1 MNMLRLRT
9 LWLAT
14 ATAMTLAPL
23 PALAQAVDSDVLEE
37 IIVTATKMGDTRL
50 QETPLAITAF
60 TADALERTGIKDVR
74 DLAGST
80 PNLVVAQNGAFA
92 QLYIRG
98 IGSNNVFAGSDPSTT
113 VHMDGVYLARPA
125 AVFNNF
131 LDVERIEVLR
141 GPQGTLYGRNSV
153 GGTINIV
160 SRLPD
165 NNVKAKA
172 QATIGNYDLYR
183 GEAYVSGP
191 LIEDKLYGSVSI
203 MGSKHDGYF
212 KNVVPSGNDRASE
225 DTWGTRAIL
234 RATPNEALE
243 MVFRADYLADYGHFV
258 GNQAL
263 LQPFRPVAG
272 GAVDPVTEAIRGD
285 WHKVALDSPSD
296 TDRKIKGVSAE
307 ITYSFSDAAVLKSLT
322 AYRKS
327 DLNYITDTDATDL
340 HRQETRQQEYQDQLS
355 EELNL
360 SGRLD
365 RFKYVLGLY
374 YFDEHIDTFSTV
386 TAFNLN
392 RVTNPAPTVDTKA
405 WSGYGQGSF
414 DVTDQF
420 TLTAGIRYTDEKKDF
435 DQYLNIYTLST
446 GAPLATYPRRY
457 LNQGH
462 YTAWTPKFG
471 AEYKVTDDVMLYASA
486 TRGFKSGGFNFSS
499 GNTAQGFAP
508 ETLWSYE
515 AGFKTEFADRRV
527 RLNGSAFTYDYKDLQ
542 VQSFL
547 VPGVTDITN
556 ASDAK
561 VDGVELELTTR
572 PVTGLDIGA
581 TLTYLNARYKNYP
594 QAPIPGTS
602 PAVTIDAS
610 GKYLN
615 SSPKW
620 AYMLY
625 GQYNFDVGGG
635 SAFVRGEYGW
645 KDRQYFTVVNDP
657 IQTMGSYD
665 LLNASIGFAPEG
677 GNWQVVLYGRN
688 LSDTQY
694 LVSTGTFTAVPS
706 GTPGDPRTYGLRLTY
721 TY

>member
-1 MNMLRLRT
+1 MPTLRPLLT
-9 LWLAT
+9 TSAILA
-14 ATAMTLAPL
+14 ALAPV
-23 PALAQAVDSDVLEE
+23 PVLAQAADDFTLEE

-50 QETPLAITAF
+50 QETPIAITAF
-60 TADALERTGIKDVR
+60 TADSLEKTGMKDIR

-80 PNLVVAQNGAFA
+80 PNLVIAQNGAFS
-92 QLYIRG
+92 QIYIRG

-113 VHMDGVYLARPA
+113 MHVDGVYIARPA
-125 AVFNNF
+125 AAFSNF

-153 GGTINIV
+153 GGTINVV

-165 NNVKAKA
+165 QKVRAKA

-191 LIEDKLYGSVSI
+191 LVEDRLYGSVSV

-212 KNVVPSGNDRASE
+212 KNVVASGNDRASE
-225 DTWGTRAIL
+225 DTWGARAIL
-234 RATPNEALE
+234 RATPNEALDI
-243 MVFRADYLADYGHFV
+243 VFRADYMADYGHSV

-272 GAVDPVTEAIRGD
+272 GPVDPITEAIRGD
-285 WHKVALDSPSD
+285 WHKVAVDSPSN
-296 TDRKIKGVSAE
+296 TDRKVKGMSAE
-307 ITYSFSDAAVLKSLT
+307 ITYSLSDAMELKSLT

-327 DLNYITDTDATDL
+327 DMDYITDTDATHL
-340 HRQETRQQEYQDQLS
+340 RRQETRQREFQDQWS
-355 EELNL
+355 QELNL
-360 SGRLD
+360 SGRVD
-365 RFKYVLGLY
+365 KFKYVVGLY
-374 YFDEHIDTFSTV
+374 YFDEHIDTNTLV
-386 TAFNLN
+386 IAYNLN

-405 WSGYGQGSF
+405 WAGYGQGSY

-420 TLTAGIRYTDEKKDF
+420 TLTSGIRYTDEKKTF
-435 DQYLNIYTLST
+435 DQSLNIYTLTT
-446 GAPLATYPRRY
+446 GVPLATYPRLY
-457 LNQGH
+457 LNEGK

-471 AEYKVTDDVMLYASA
+471 AEFKVDEDVMLYASA

-499 GNTAQGFAP
+499 ANVAQGFAP

-515 AGFKTEFADRRV
+515 AGFKTEFADKRV
-527 RLNGSAFTYDYKDLQ
+527 RLNGSVFTYDYNDLQ

-547 VPGVTDITN
+547 SPGVVDITN

-572 PVTGLDIGA
+572 PVSGLEIGGS
-581 TLTYLNARYKNYP
+581 LTWLDAKYKNYP
-594 QAPIPGTS
+594 QAPVPGAT
-602 PAVTIDAS
+602 PVVTIDAS

-615 SSPKW
+615 SAPKW
-620 AYMLY
+620 AYSLY
-625 GQYNFDVGGG
+625 GQYSFDLGGG

-645 KDRQYFTVVNDP
+645 KDRQYFTLVNDA

-665 LLNASIGFAPEG
+665 LINASFGYSPADS
-677 GNWQVVLYGRN
+677 NWQVIVYGRN

-706 GTPGDPRTYGLRLTY
+706 GTPGDPRTYGIRLTY
-721 TY
+721 SY